1 MKRPGII
8 LLAGLALAAL
18 GYAGMYRAGTA
29 DSCCLVES
37 KTPELA
43 WLKQEFHLSDAEFTR
58 ISQMHEQYLSGCAE
72 RGHQID
78 LKNQELARMLA
89 ATNSITPQIQQA
101 LAESAQLQARCQA
114 MMLQHF
120 YEVSRVMPPEQGKRY
135 LAWVQKETLLPGQM
149 VPTGPASGMTH

>member
-1 MKRPGII
+1 MRTPKKCSAPVTSSYSTRTRIRTNDSMKRPGII

-72 RGHQID
+72 RCHQID
-78 LKNQELARMLA
+78 
-89 ATNSITPQIQQA
+89 
-101 LAESAQLQARCQA
+101 
-114 MMLQHF
+114 
-120 YEVSRVMPPEQGKRY
+120 
-135 LAWVQKETLLPGQM
+135 
-149 VPTGPASGMTH
+149 